1 MVKFRWVDR
10 RGRWKV
16 KEIRIYIEGGG
27 DYKNT
32 KKLIKEGFARFLQPI
47 ADTASSP
54 KIKWDIIIGGTY
66 NHAFRDFKNAFKSYA
81 DTFDLSFLDGETPVK
96 INSPWEH
103 LKARDNWDEPV
114 VVDDHNCHLI
124 LQTMEAWFIAD
135 IATLKKF
142 YRQDFKENSIP
153 KNANVEIISK
163 DILEP
168 TLKTATGSTTKGE
181 YHKIKHAYKLLEL
194 LDVAK
199 VCQASPYCDH
209 LFTISVSKRT
219 GLINDTERK

>member
-1 MVKFRWVDR
+1 M
-10 RGRWKV
+10 
-16 KEIRIYIEGGG
+16 
-27 DYKNT
+27 
-32 KKLIKEGFARFLQPI
+32 
-47 ADTASSP
+47 
-54 KIKWDIIIGGTY
+54 
-66 NHAFRDFKNAFKSYA
+66 
-81 DTFDLSFLDGETPVK
+81 K

-103 LKARDNWDEPV
+103 LKARYHWDEPV
-114 VVDDHNCHLI
+114 VFDDHNYHLI
-124 LQTMEAWFIAD
+124 VQTMEAWSIAD

-199 VCQASPYCDH
+199 VCQASPYCEH
-209 LFTISVSKRT
+209 LFTRYVSRTT
-219 GLINDTERK
+219 GLLNNTERK